1 MVESG
6 FLFTNNDTTTDM
18 TVENVGKNGIRRLK
32 ASKYTVGNQ
41 FVINIKN
48 PTTEHNF
55 KYTAYS
61 VMQKADGT
69 KITVYGK
76 TVSTSNAGH
85 VNNN

>member
-48 PTTEHNF
+48 PTAEHNF